1 MTHSQRSAFV
11 QVLLYLCLTVTVS
24 VCLSV
29 WRWLQVSVSELVPL
43 LVLVLHLEL
52 VWRRRV
58 RLGLKLHTLGFLLEF
73 TQLLAS
79 LQRRLQTNTPWHT
92 HTHLNNR
99 PHEFPVFQQICNHKK
114 AHLCKHLF
122 EKLNNVSNA
131 FSLTVNCRGLS
142 VHRIFNR
149 VEFRRSSSANN
160 RKNTIERFNIT

>member
-114 AHLCKHLF
+114 SPFMQTSLRETQQRIKCLLSYR
-122 EKLNNVSNA
+122 KLQRS
-131 FSLTVNCRGLS
+131 F
-142 VHRIFNR
+142 
-149 VEFRRSSSANN
+149 SSSN
-160 RKNTIERFNIT
+160 F